1 MTAQLASILDAV
13 QDEPR
18 LLIEASLRPV
28 QGDRF
33 QPTGFP
39 DLGAALYRRPD
50 GTEMLLIESAQS
62 MANRLESVCW
72 DDAADNIAAPLAG
85 LPHVIVKFDNGQQTS
100 SIQEAHRL
108 NSPYIV
114 NNDSV
119 RSAITSEVGN
129 AETGVLD
136 IRKLAHSVFKLDACS
151 VLHGVFLEKIAGRLR
166 LQRLLSSFIEAE
178 NAQAVTSGG
187 VKLDRSNPSGDAAQG
202 FGNVPFTRTEFTA
215 EKITAYFNLD
225 LATMRG
231 YGLGDAANRL
241 LVALA
246 LYKITSLLQGG
257 LRLRTAC
264 DLEVETIEVVRPKK
278 LVLDDLNALRVE
290 TARALSDLIKACEFG
305 ANPVT
310 RLEATIAPKKAKGK
324 AKDATGNAA
333 STDQAASE
341 EGGGSQ

>member
-1 MTAQLASILDAV
+1 MTAQLAIILDAV
-13 QDEPR
+13 RDEPR
-18 LLIEASLRPV
+18 LLIEASLRPL

-62 MANRLESVCW
+62 MANRLELVCW
-72 DDAADNIAAPLAG
+72 DEAADNIAAPLAG

-100 SIQEAHRL
+100 SLQEAHRL

-114 NNDSV
+114 NNDKV
-119 RSAITSEVGN
+119 RGAITSEVGD
-129 AETGVLD
+129 AESGVLD
-136 IRKLAHSVFKLDACS
+136 IRKLAHSVLKLDPCS
-151 VLHGVFLEKIAGRLR
+151 VLHGVFLEKVAGRLR

-178 NAQAVTSGG
+178 NVQAVTSGG

-215 EKITAYFNLD
+215 EKITAYFNVD

-231 YGLGDAANRL
+231 YGLGEAANRL

-246 LYKITSLLQGG
+246 LYKIASLLRGG

-264 DLEVETIEVVRPKK
+264 DLEVGAIEVTRPKN
-278 LVLDDLNALRVE
+278 LSINDLNALHDE
-290 TARALSDLIKACEFG
+290 TAKALPDLIKACEFG
-305 ANPVT
+305 TDPVT
-310 RLEATIAPKKAKGK
+310 RVEASIAPKKVKGK
-324 AKDATGNAA
+324 AKDAKGSAA
-333 STDQAASE
+333 SQEPDAGD
-341 EGGGSQ
+341 GGDS

>member
-1 MTAQLASILDAV
+1 MTAQLATILDAV

-18 LLIEASLRPV
+18 LLIEASLRPI

-114 NNDSV
+114 NNDQV
-119 RSAITSEVGN
+119 KGAITSEVGN

-178 NAQAVTSGG
+178 DAQAATSGG

-215 EKITAYFNLD
+215 EKITADFTLD

-246 LYKITSLLQGG
+246 LYKITGLLQDG

-264 DLEVETIEVVRPKK
+264 DLEVETIEVKRPKN
-278 LVLDDLNALRVE
+278 LTLNDLDALRAE
-290 TARALSDLIKACEFG
+290 TARALPDLIGACEFG

-324 AKDATGNAA
+324 AKDATGDAA
-333 STDQAASE
+333 TTDQSASE
-341 EGGGSQ
+341 EGDGA

>member
-129 AETGVLD
+129 AESGVLD

-178 NAQAVTSGG
+178 NVQTATSGG
-187 VKLDRSNPSGDAAQG
+187 VKLDRSNPSGDAKQG
-202 FGNVPFTRTEFTA
+202 FGNVPFTRTEYTA
-215 EKITAYFNLD
+215 AKITAYFNLD

-231 YGLGDAANRL
+231 YGLGGAANRL
-241 LVALA
+241 LIALA
-246 LYKITSLLQGG
+246 LYKITQLLQGG

-264 DLEVETIEVVRPKK
+264 DLEAEKATVTRPKN
-278 LVLDDLNALRVE
+278 LRIEDLAALRDEVTE
-290 TARALSDLIKACEFG
+290 ALPALIAACEFG
-305 ANPVT
+305 TGAITQVQ
-310 RLEATIAPKKAKGK
+310 ATIAPKKAKGK
-324 AKDATGNAA
+324 KEEAVASSAAT
-333 STDQAASE
+333 TDE
-341 EGGGSQ
+341 NNN

>member
-1 MTAQLASILDAV
+1 MTAQFATICDAL
-13 QDEPR
+13 QNEPR
-18 LLIEASLRPV
+18 LLLEAELKPV

-39 DLGAALYRRPD
+39 DLGAALYLRPD

-72 DDAADNIAAPLAG
+72 DDAADNIAAPLAD
-85 LPHVIVKFDNGQQTS
+85 LPHVIVTFDNGQQTS

-129 AETGVLD
+129 AESGVLD

-231 YGLGDAANRL
+231 YGLGEAANRL
-241 LVALA
+241 LIALA
-246 LYKITSLLQGG
+246 LYKIASLLQGG

-264 DLEVETIEVVRPKK
+264 DLEVETIEVARPKN
-278 LVLDDLNALRVE
+278 LALDDLNALRVE
-290 TARALSDLIKACEFG
+290 TVQALPDLIRACEFG
-305 ANPVT
+305 ANPVK
-310 RLEATIAPKKAKGK
+310 RLEATIAPKKVKGK

-333 STDQAASE
+333 SQE
-341 EGGGSQ
+341 

>member
-1 MTAQLASILDAV
+1 MTAPLATIFDALKN
-13 QDEPR
+13 EPR
-18 LLIEASLRPV
+18 LLLEAELKPV

-39 DLGAALYRRPD
+39 DLGAALYLRPD

-72 DDAADNIAAPLAG
+72 DEAVDKIAAPLTG
-85 LPHVIVKFDNGQQTS
+85 LPHVVVNFDNGQQTS
-100 SIQEAHRL
+100 SLQEAHRL

-114 NNDSV
+114 KSDEV
-119 RSAITSEVGN
+119 KSAITSEVGD
-129 AETGVLD
+129 AESGVLD
-136 IRKLAHSVFKLDACS
+136 IRKLAHSVYKLDPCS

-178 NAQAVTSGG
+178 NVQTATSGG
-187 VKLDRSNPSGDAAQG
+187 VKLDRSNPSGDAKLG
-202 FGNVPFTRTEFTA
+202 FGNVPFTRTEYTA
-215 EKITAYFNLD
+215 AKIIAYFNLD

-246 LYKITSLLQGG
+246 LYKITQLLHGG

-264 DLEVETIEVVRPKK
+264 DLEAEKVTATRPKN
-278 LVLDDLNALRVE
+278 LQIEDLAALRDEVTE
-290 TARALSDLIKACEFG
+290 ALPALIDACEFG
-305 ANPVT
+305 ADAITQVP
-310 RLEATIAPKKAKGK
+310 ATIAPKKAKGK
-324 AKDATGNAA
+324 KEEAA
-333 STDQAASE
+333 SSATTASDDDNDTRE
-341 EGGGSQ
+341 V